1 MTRAE
6 KIDFL
11 IRAVYAIE
19 GVIISST
26 YYESCTDEQLDK
38 EVDWYDYLLHK

>member
-11 IRAVYAIE
+11 IRAVYVIE

-26 YYESCTDEQLDK
+26 YYKSYTDEQLDK
-38 EVDWYDYLLHK
+38 EVELYDYLLDK